1 VKTVERKISLV
12 FDRLAKL
19 KQLSANIQ
27 SFKDYQESSDWK
39 DLTERNLQVAIEGCL
54 DIGKIII
61 SQKMLRDP
69 KDNKDIFV
77 ILAETSIISPQSL
90 EFLAPMAGTRN
101 VLVHG
106 YDKVEDTIIYGVLR
120 RHLGD
125 FDTFLKEI
133 RNNYLATL

>member
-1 VKTVERKISLV
+1 
-12 FDRLAKL
+12 
-19 KQLSANIQ
+19 
-27 SFKDYQESSDWK
+27 
-39 DLTERNLQVAIEGCL
+39 
-54 DIGKIII
+54 
-61 SQKMLRDP
+61 MLRDP

-77 ILAETSIISPQSL
+77 VLAEKGIISPQSL

-106 YDKVEDTIIYGVLR
+106 YDKVEDTIIYVVLK